1 MPGKTFILLAAVG
14 MMSLITNIVLTFR
27 IMNAEKIS
35 IESSTIDRK
44 SDAEIGAVW
53 RAAYN
58 QAIEDAETENQ
69 KSYEEGYHK
78 ATEDMSCPA
87 GGSANLD
94 GVQLPEKK

>member
-1 MPGKTFILLAAVG
+1 VLCGEP
-14 MMSLITNIVLTFR
+14 LII
-27 IMNAEKIS
+27 
-35 IESSTIDRK
+35 
-44 SDAEIGAVW
+44 
-53 RAAYN
+53 

-94 GVQLPEKK
+94 GVQPPEKK

>member
-44 SDAEIGAVW
+44 SDAEISAVW